1 MLIDNY
7 RQIGNCIIRQK
18 VMDTKHISSLILYFH
33 VSPDTIFM
41 SLICVGI
48 DVLTLVLNI
57 KLVNSSHPIIMYV
70 CIIN

>member
-1 MLIDNY
+1 
-7 RQIGNCIIRQK
+7 
-18 VMDTKHISSLILYFH
+18 MDTKYISSLILYFH
-33 VSPDTIFM
+33 ISPDTLLM

-57 KLVNSSHPIIMYV
+57 KLGNSSHPIIMYF

>member
-1 MLIDNY
+1 
-7 RQIGNCIIRQK
+7 
-18 VMDTKHISSLILYFH
+18 MDTKHISSLIL
-33 VSPDTIFM
+33 

-70 CIIN
+70 CVIIKY